1 MEYKLNELVIVPK
14 DFLERMNENLLKLLK
29 LSDKEK
35 DQLTDILSEKEA
47 QKLIGRKT
55 TWFFEMRKSGR
66 LPYTKLG
73 SKVFYK
79 KVDLINL
86 MQNPI

>member
-14 DFLERMNENLLKLLK
+14 DFLERMNENLIKLLK